1 MRCGVG
7 TAAGVSAVKYLIA
20 LSALF
25 LGGCAGQKVVEV
37 KVPVSVPCQTPH
49 VEEPTYPVPSADA
62 GIYERVKVALAEIE
76 LRKGYE
82 ARLRAAKSACDA
94 E

>member
-1 MRCGVG
+1 
-7 TAAGVSAVKYLIA
+7 VKYLIA

-25 LGGCAGQKVVEV
+25 LGGCAGQKTITV
-37 KVPVSVPCQTPH
+37 KVPVSVPCNTPH
-49 VEEPTYPVPSADA
+49 VDEPVYPRPAEDA
-62 GIYERVKVALAEIE
+62 GIYERVQIALAEIE

-82 ARLRAAKSACDA
+82 AKLRAAKSACDA